1 MNRAQ
6 LASAIDDIDA
16 EIERLQTDKRE
27 LFTAY
32 REANGKGEA
41 RAAKDAI
48 RKRQKFAAGKGAE
61 IEEHEALVDEIFV
74 EIAPRATRSTD
85 HANLEFAA

>member
-6 LASAIDDIDA
+6 LASAIDDLDSQ
-16 EIERLQTDKRE
+16 IEALQTDKRE

-32 REANGKGEA
+32 REANGKAEA
-41 RAAKDAI
+41 KAAKEAI

-61 IEEHEALVDEIFV
+61 IEEHETLVDEIFV